1 MDTFNEICIAYL
13 LFWILLYFQDIGF
26 QADAQSNV
34 NASGEPSLDCESTSL
49 KLTLNGHDVLHHPQ
63 TLQFSQAPNSQFQLN
78 SASDGSLSPQRNQS
92 FIAAVISAIRNATT
106 HSGKRLLV
114 RHNKRHSAGSHHNLN
129 GGSHNNNNSQHQ
141 QHQQHPNSEHNGGG
155 KQTTYRW
162 IYLTTLDFTVAYL
175 FMHPDDSDSTEML
188 DSETE
193 PCLMMDNVLED
204 VNMPDSHSHNMVSSC
219 TGMIS
224 QIDIPSELMNISTQD
239 DSLHNLSQAI
249 VNRQNMES
257 QVSAL
262 NSNKMNLQLK

>member
-1 MDTFNEICIAYL
+1 M
-13 LFWILLYFQDIGF
+13 
-26 QADAQSNV
+26 
-34 NASGEPSLDCESTSL
+34 
-49 KLTLNGHDVLHHPQ
+49 
-63 TLQFSQAPNSQFQLN
+63 
-78 SASDGSLSPQRNQS
+78 
-92 FIAAVISAIRNATT
+92 
-106 HSGKRLLV
+106 HS
-114 RHNKRHSAGSHHNLN
+114 
-129 GGSHNNNNSQHQ
+129 
-141 QHQQHPNSEHNGGG
+141 
-155 KQTTYRW
+155 
-162 IYLTTLDFTVAYL
+162 
-175 FMHPDDSDSTEML
+175 DDSDSTEML